1 LYISGQQSRKLLEKD
16 RRSKICFFA
25 SAIAATVEAPPP
37 AAPGRVSWA
46 TGTAREPA
54 RAKAE
59 AGPRLRFL
67 HHFTTQSGC
76 RPLPQEERPMIPAR
90 AKPSALRWPA
100 LSWLAPAALLVL
112 GHSNALAGEDLIVKY
127 DQSQLLRLPR
137 PAAEIIIGNPA
148 IADIAIQSGNLL
160 VVTGKSFGITNII
173 ALDAERNV
181 IQDQRVLVRRD
192 DAKVVNLQRGTERQ
206 TFNCTPQC
214 NPSIV
219 IGDDQKYFDMISKA
233 AQAKIGF
240 SERAADSGAPA
251 ASQ

>member
-1 LYISGQQSRKLLEKD
+1 M
-16 RRSKICFFA
+16 
-25 SAIAATVEAPPP
+25 IA
-37 AAPGRVSWA
+37 
-46 TGTAREPA
+46 A
-54 RAKAE
+54 RAKFGATRCAALMLLT
-59 AGPRLRFL
+59 AG
-67 HHFTTQSGC
+67 
-76 RPLPQEERPMIPAR
+76 
-90 AKPSALRWPA
+90 SALACGP
-100 LSWLAPAALLVL
+100 LLAQTAD
-112 GHSNALAGEDLIVKY
+112 DLIVKY
-127 DQSQLLRLPR
+127 DQSQLIRLPR
-137 PAAEIIIGNPA
+137 PAAEIINGTPA

-173 ALDAERNV
+173 ALDSERNV

-233 AQAKIGF
+233 AQVKIGF

-251 ASQ
+251 SSQ